1 MKKTFLIALK
11 EIRGFAVSPV
21 SWVTVLAAVA
31 VFNVFFYFLIDQN
44 QEAALRDVF
53 SVMEFLFIFFIPL
66 LTMCLLAEE
75 KSRGTLEL
83 LLTTPTRPLAIVL
96 GKFLGTWLFVILM
109 LSVAWMYYF
118 IMMFFSR
125 PDLAETLCGWTGLV
139 LESGFFIAV
148 GMMCSSWTKH
158 QLAAALGAMFI
169 LFVLF
174 LLPAVES
181 YASAGLAAVIR
192 AVGMTY
198 HLEGFTT
205 GLFGISDVVY
215 YCSGIVLSL
224 TVARYAAES
233 RLWH

>member
-1 MKKTFLIALK
+1 
-11 EIRGFAVSPV
+11 
-21 SWVTVLAAVA
+21 
-31 VFNVFFYFLIDQN
+31 
-44 QEAALRDVF
+44 
-53 SVMEFLFIFFIPL
+53 
-66 LTMCLLAEE
+66 
-75 KSRGTLEL
+75 
-83 LLTTPTRPLAIVL
+83 
-96 GKFLGTWLFVILM
+96 M
-109 LSVAWMYYF
+109 LSVAWVYYF